1 MTSEKELIL
10 HARQFDEDALAE
22 VYDRYSPGL
31 YRYAM
36 HLLGDTRLAEDC
48 LADTFLRYLQAL
60 RSNGGP
66 QDHLQAYL
74 YRIAHNWITDQ
85 YRRQPPPPLMLS
97 EEIVSGEAD
106 LLQTSIDRIEHENV
120 RGALTRLTSEQ
131 RQVIVLKY
139 MEGWENEMVALALK
153 KPVGAIKALQHR
165 ALDALRRTLFMQKEE
180 TDDST

>member
-10 HARQFDEDALAE
+10 NARLFEEDALAE
-22 VYDRYSPGL
+22 VYDHYSPGL

-36 HLLGDTRLAEDC
+36 HLLGDTHLAEEC

-85 YRRQPPPPLMLS
+85 YRRQPPLVLMLS
-97 EEIVSGEAD
+97 EEIVSREAD

-120 RGALTRLTSEQ
+120 RGALVRLTSEQ

-165 ALDALRRTLFMQKEE
+165 ALDTLRRILFMQKELK
-180 TDDST
+180 DD